1 MRTPLESTT
10 HCWLHLQHRTAINID
25 YYLSGCCGHLVLQKE
40 CQRAGMQWSHDKYM
54 QSFDTSPEEDNMRHN
69 DSLFTC
75 WHIGCNCVYTGQ
87 CYKTSSN
94 CTSHSL
100 SPADAHSTGDEVFKV
115 RSTDAGGEHDLRGK
129 REEGQGGYKWIG
141 WLATR
146 HRHNIRLMEYHITV
160 SVVTCYY

>member
-1 MRTPLESTT
+1 MILCSPVGTLGATLST
-10 HCWLHLQHRTAINID
+10 
-25 YYLSGCCGHLVLQKE
+25 
-40 CQRAGMQWSHDKYM
+40 RASATRQAVAAPH
-54 QSFDTSPEEDNMRHN
+54 T
-69 DSLFTC
+69 
-75 WHIGCNCVYTGQ
+75 
-87 CYKTSSN
+87 
-94 CTSHSL
+94 L
-100 SPADAHSTGDEVFKV
+100 SPADAHGTGDEVFKV